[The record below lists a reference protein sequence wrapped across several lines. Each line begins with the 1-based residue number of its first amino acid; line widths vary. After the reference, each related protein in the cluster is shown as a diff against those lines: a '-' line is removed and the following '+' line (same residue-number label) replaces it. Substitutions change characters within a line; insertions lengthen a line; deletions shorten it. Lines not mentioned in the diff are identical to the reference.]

1 VSGTRLPQKN
11 VSDTALLIEVYLYF
25 LRGVTLGVVPFL
37 AAITFFTIGITIG
50 ANFTAVLTTLDT
62 FKK

>member
-1 VSGTRLPQKN
+1 MCGNTPF
-11 VSDTALLIEVYLYF
+11 YYF
-25 LRGVTLGVVPFL
+25 LVTVGFAPFF

>member
-1 VSGTRLPQKN
+1 MCGNTPF
-11 VSDTALLIEVYLYF
+11 YHF
-25 LRGVTLGVVPFL
+25 LVMLGFVPFF
-37 AAITFFTIGITIG
+37 AAITFLTIGITIG